1 MQSDLWN
8 IIASIKI
15 YNNFN
20 EIISMKLIDKIYK
33 CRKKYLK
40 KIIKKYDSG
49 DIDDIDDSD
58 EKQKVLYK

>member
-1 MQSDLWN
+1 
-8 IIASIKI
+8 
-15 YNNFN
+15 
-20 EIISMKLIDKIYK
+20 MKLIDKIYK